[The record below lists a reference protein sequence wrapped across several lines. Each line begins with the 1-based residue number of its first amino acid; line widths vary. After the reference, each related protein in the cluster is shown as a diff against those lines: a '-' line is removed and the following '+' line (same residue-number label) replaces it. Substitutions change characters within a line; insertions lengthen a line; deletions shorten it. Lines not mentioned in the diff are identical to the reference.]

1 MTRRDDATLLR
12 ERARRL
18 ARPAA
23 REATGEACD
32 VLEFGL
38 AGERYALEAARV
50 LDVQPL
56 RELAPLPGTPPFLR
70 GIVSVH
76 GTLVGV
82 VDLRKFFGLPE
93 RGIADLHRVVLLGDG
108 AQAIGLLADT
118 VEGVAALDLALVQTS
133 LPTLGGIRADFV
145 RGVTADGLVVLDAAA
160 ILADPRLVVDVEA

>member
-1 MTRRDDATLLR
+1 MTRRDDAAILR
-12 ERARRL
+12 DRARHL
-18 ARPAA
+18 ARPPA
-23 REATGEACD
+23 RGAVAEACD

-70 GIVSVH
+70 GIVNVH
-76 GTLVGV
+76 GALVGV

-108 AQAIGLLADT
+108 ARAIGLLADT
-118 VEGVAALDLALVQTS
+118 VEGVIALDLATVESS
-133 LPTLGGIRADFV
+133 LPTLGGIREDFV
-145 RGVTADGLVVLDAAA
+145 RGVTADGLVVLDAGA
-160 ILADPRLVVDVEA
+160 ILADPRLVVDEEA